1 MDKPSEPKGFHIE
14 DKRKL
19 GREVEEK
26 ESPKTDQAEGQGH
39 PGTPKEASKESSVSF
54 IGFLL
59 SLHASALLHLGKLAD
74 PKTGLYSQDLLLA
87 KQTIDILGLIREK
100 TKGNL
105 AEDESALLDHVLYEL
120 RLEFVKAKNP
130 PKES

>member
-1 MDKPSEPKGFHIE
+1 MDTTSEYKGFRIE

-19 GREVEEK
+19 GREGEGKTDRVEE
-26 ESPKTDQAEGQGH
+26 QAGSGLKGSLED
-39 PGTPKEASKESSVSF
+39 TSVSF
-54 IGFLL
+54 VGFLL

-74 PKTGLYSQDLLLA
+74 PRTGLYAQDLPLA
-87 KQTIDILGLIREK
+87 KQTIDILGMIQEK
-100 TKGNL
+100 TQGNL
-105 AEDESALLDHVLYEL
+105 AEDESALLNHILYEL

>member
-1 MDKPSEPKGFHIE
+1 MDTTSEPKGFRIE

-19 GREVEEK
+19 GREGEGKTDRVEE
-26 ESPKTDQAEGQGH
+26 QAGSGLKGSVED
-39 PGTPKEASKESSVSF
+39 TSVSF
-54 IGFLL
+54 VGFLL

-74 PKTGLYSQDLLLA
+74 PRTGLYAQDLLLA
-87 KQTIDILGLIREK
+87 KQTIDILGMIQEK
-100 TKGNL
+100 TQGNL
-105 AEDESALLDHVLYEL
+105 AEDESALLNHILYEL

>member
-1 MDKPSEPKGFHIE
+1 MDKTSEPKGFRIE

-19 GREVEEK
+19 GREGEGKADRVEE
-26 ESPKTDQAEGQGH
+26 QVG
-39 PGTPKEASKESSVSF
+39 PGLKGSVEDASVSF
-54 IGFLL
+54 VGFLL

-74 PKTGLYSQDLLLA
+74 PRTGLYAQDLLLA
-87 KQTIDILGLIREK
+87 KQTIDILGMIQEK
-100 TKGNL
+100 TQGNL
-105 AEDESALLDHVLYEL
+105 AEDESALLNHILYEL

>member
-1 MDKPSEPKGFHIE
+1 MEKTSEPKGFRIE

-19 GREVEEK
+19 GREGEGKADRVEEPAGSGLK
-26 ESPKTDQAEGQGH
+26 GSVEDT
-39 PGTPKEASKESSVSF
+39 SVSF
-54 IGFLL
+54 VGFLL

-74 PKTGLYSQDLLLA
+74 PRTGLYAQDLLLA
-87 KQTIDILGLIREK
+87 KQTIDILGMIQEK
-100 TKGNL
+100 TQGNL
-105 AEDESALLDHVLYEL
+105 AEDESALLNHILYEL